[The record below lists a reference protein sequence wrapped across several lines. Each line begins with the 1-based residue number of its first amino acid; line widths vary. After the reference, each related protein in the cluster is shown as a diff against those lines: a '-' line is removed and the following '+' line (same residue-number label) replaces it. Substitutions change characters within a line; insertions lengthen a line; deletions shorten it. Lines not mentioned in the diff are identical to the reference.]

1 MGEVESY
8 LFPCQYPIVKY
19 MRIKGGD
26 DVDCANN
33 IIIYAVMLF
42 NKLTCI
48 LNHFIPASQD
58 LSALQYVIE

>member
-1 MGEVESY
+1 
-8 LFPCQYPIVKY
+8 